1 MSSKLFEEINVKFP
15 KTAGRLEKSFE
26 NCKKRSKFVD
36 ISRNHYLKHLELAKD
51 DLNSI
56 TADFDKQNWRW
67 VVTKSYYA
75 IFHATNSLL
84 VNKLGFFSKDH
95 LCAVIAL
102 KKENLIPE
110 EVYKDLGKVYERF
123 SDIFGFSIL
132 FEARKL
138 SQYDTEKWKDIKER
152 DALITRDF
160 AKSFVSF
167 VEGACQW
174 ESSQNQNTKS

>member
-1 MSSKLFEEINVKFP
+1 MSNKLFNEINVKFP
-15 KTAGRLEKSFE
+15 KTDEKLKKSFE
-26 NCKKRSKFVD
+26 NCEKRNKFVEL
-36 ISRNHYLKHLELAKD
+36 SKEHYSEHLELAKD

-56 TADFDKQNWRW
+56 KTDFENKNWRW

-75 IFHATNSLL
+75 IFHATNALL

-110 EVYKDLGKVYERF
+110 EIYKESGEIYERF
-123 SDIFGFSIL
+123 SDIFGFAIV

-138 SQYDTEKWKDIKER
+138 SQYDTEKWKDITEE
-152 DALITRDF
+152 DAKVVRDF
-160 AKSFVSF
+160 AFKFVSF
-167 VEGACQW
+167 VEGACQ
-174 ESSQNQNTKS
+174 